1 MNISKVLPDTIV
13 VETLSRT
20 WNQSIE
26 YEWIPKF
33 HNNCIIL
40 EHTKEECWF
49 EHAQIG
55 KQIRLNQKDRHEPW
69 EG

>member
-1 MNISKVLPDTIV
+1 MNISKVFPDTIV

-20 WNQSIE
+20 SNQSIE

-40 EHTKEECWF
+40 EHTKKECWF
-49 EHAQIG
+49 ENAQVE
-55 KQIRLNQKDRHEPW
+55 KPIRLNQKDW
-69 EG
+69 T